1 MKIDPQIL
9 EKYFKGDCTAEEAA
23 MAEAWLEQ
31 PETPEVDDWF
41 GQMYALSQPVKIKK
55 TGNRIYRRLYSIAA
69 AVAVLLGVC
78 AWLWQSRLQT
88 AGKAPLA
95 FNWDTLSNKSN
106 DIKLLSLTDGS
117 KVWLGPHSSVAYANN
132 YNDTSRELSLNG
144 EAYFEVA
151 HNPQRPF
158 SVRTG
163 KLVTTALGT
172 AFNIST
178 ANLADGHIQVSL
190 VEGKVSVIAASFSC
204 ILHPG
209 QMVQYGENQKT
220 AVPAVFKAKEVL
232 DWKYGKLV
240 FDGMPLKDVFA
251 KLQTRLGC
259 RIIMDSTV
267 SGTRKV
273 SGVFSAGES
282 LENILEAIQYVHG
295 FKIVRLSS
303 NTYEI
308 K

>member
-9 EKYFKGDCTAEEAA
+9 EKYFKGNCTAEEAA
-23 MAEAWLEQ
+23 IAEAWLKQ

-41 GQMYALSQPVKIKK
+41 GQMYALSQPAKIKK
-55 TGNRIYRRLYSIAA
+55 AGNHIYRRLYSVAA

-78 AWLWQSRLQT
+78 TWLWQSGLHT

-117 KVWLGPHSSVAYANN
+117 KVWLGPHSSLAYTYN

-151 HNPQRPF
+151 HDPKRPF

-163 KLVTTALGT
+163 ELVTTALGT

-178 ANLADGHIQVSL
+178 SNLADGHIQVSL

-204 ILHPG
+204 ILKPG
-209 QMVQYGENQKT
+209 QMVQYSEGQVT
-220 AVPAVFKAKEVL
+220 AVPAVFKVREVL
-232 DWKYGKLV
+232 DWKNGKLI

-251 KLQTRLGC
+251 KLQARLGC
-259 RIIMDSTV
+259 RIIIDSTV
-267 SGTRKV
+267 SDTRKV

-295 FKIVRLSS
+295 FKVVRLGS